1 MQCQQVHTDLAES
14 LAHIGFLWPG
24 TVQRQMLTC
33 GKPRCACHR
42 DSRARHGPYYYW
54 TSKKMGK
61 TVSKKLTREE
71 AAILEVWIDNRRT
84 ADATLKRMM
93 GVSKHALTLTLRA
106 KSKVR

>member
-1 MQCQQVHTDLAES
+1 MQCQEYHSSLAES
-14 LAHIGFLWPG
+14 LAHIGYLWPG

-33 GKPRCACHR
+33 GKPQCACHR

-61 TVSKKLTREE
+61 TVSRKLTREE
-71 AAILEVWIDNRRT
+71 AEILQAWIENRRT

-93 GVSKHALTLTLRA
+93 GVSKHALALTLHA
-106 KSKVR
+106 KSKGR